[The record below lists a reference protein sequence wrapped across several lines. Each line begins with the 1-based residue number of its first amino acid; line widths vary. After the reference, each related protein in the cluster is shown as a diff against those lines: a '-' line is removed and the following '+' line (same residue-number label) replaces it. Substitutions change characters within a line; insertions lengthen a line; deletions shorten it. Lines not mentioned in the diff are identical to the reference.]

1 LLFFFSSQ
9 IVLLDMVAELIRK
22 KLNLTAKQLSM
33 ACILQGGTWQAGRV
47 IAKKLRKDGGPPVS
61 VRSDGTVF

>member
-1 LLFFFSSQ
+1 
-9 IVLLDMVAELIRK
+9 MVADLIRK
-22 KLNLTAKQLSM
+22 KLGLTEKQLSM

-47 IAKKLRKDGGPPVS
+47 IAQKLRKDGGPPVS